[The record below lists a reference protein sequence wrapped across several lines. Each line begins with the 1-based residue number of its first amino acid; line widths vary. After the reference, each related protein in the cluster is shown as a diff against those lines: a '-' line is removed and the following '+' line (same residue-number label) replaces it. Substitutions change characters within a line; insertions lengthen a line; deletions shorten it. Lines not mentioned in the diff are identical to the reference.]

1 MAAPLPGAL
10 EGYEMTPGS
19 EAAAEGGQMK
29 SGVSASPRGRPLAV
43 GHEPDDRYANVGLD
57 LAAELAAQ
65 ARSLAQGVVLAC
77 DGDIVAVER
86 LRQAL

>member
-1 MAAPLPGAL
+1 MRPRAIFAQRRRGEP
-10 EGYEMTPGS
+10 
-19 EAAAEGGQMK
+19 K
-29 SGVSASPRGRPLAV
+29 GVSEMAHPRSTNFTYSDRSLA
-43 GHEPDDRYANVGLD
+43 G
-57 LAAELAAQ
+57 Q